1 MALQSFSEIVVDV
14 QQNWMIYVSM
24 PFVAA
29 AIGYFTK
36 IIAIHMMF
44 EPIEFVGKKPYFGWQ
59 GIVPR
64 NAARM
69 AGIAVD
75 TLTQK
80 LLKTEELFGRLD
92 PARVAKEIEKPLMEA
107 VEDITREVAA
117 IYAPGL
123 WQSAP
128 DSVRKALVSRVQS
141 EAPKLIADLMVEVKK
156 NVNKVFDL
164 KHMVVTNLIK
174 DKRLLNRIFRDVGAG
189 EFRFIRNSGLYFGF
203 ALGCIQALT
212 WAVTQSPWVMPI
224 FGGLTGWFT
233 DWLALR
239 MVFEPKQPKRYFGL
253 FTWQGLFIKRRK
265 EVASEYG
272 RLIAKE
278 VLTPSAIIEAVLSGP
293 LSDKLFALVQRQVQQ
308 VIDEQSGMARP
319 LVVFAFGST
328 RYTEMKNA
336 VAAKIIERLP
346 ETLKH
351 VEQYAADAMD
361 IQNDLGEKM
370 KQLSEEEFEGL
381 LRPAFQQDE
390 WILITVGAVL
400 GALVGELQ
408 VQIMLHLGGLH

>member
-1 MALQSFSEIVVDV
+1 MELQSFSEIVVDV
-14 QQNWMIYVSM
+14 RENWAIYLSM

-29 AIGYFTK
+29 AIGFLTK

-44 EPIEFVGKKPYFGWQ
+44 EPIEFVGKKPWFGWQ

-80 LLKTEELFGRLD
+80 LLKVEDLFGRLD
-92 PARVAKEIEKPLMEA
+92 PQRVAQEIEKPLLEA

-128 DSVRKALVSRVQS
+128 ESVRKALVARVQS
-141 EAPKLIADLMVEVKK
+141 EAPKLIADLMGEVRK
-156 NVNKVFDL
+156 NVHKVFDL
-164 KHMVVTNLIK
+164 KHMVVSNLIK

-203 ALGCIQALT
+203 ALGIIQAMT

-239 MVFEPKQPKRYFGL
+239 MVFEPKYPKRYFGV

-265 EVASEYG
+265 EVAAEYG
-272 RLIAKE
+272 KLIAKE
-278 VLTPSAIIEAVLSGP
+278 VLTPSAIIEAVLNGP
-293 LSDKLFALVQRQVQQ
+293 LSDKLFALVQKQVQQ

-328 RYTEMKNA
+328 RYNEMKNA

-346 ETLKH
+346 ETLRH

-361 IQNDLGEKM
+361 IQNDLSEKM
-370 KQLSEEEFEGL
+370 KMLTEEEFEGL
-381 LRPAFQQDE
+381 LRPAFKQDE

-408 VQIMLHLGGLH
+408 VQIMLRLGGIT

>member
-1 MALQSFSEIVVDV
+1 VQTIPEILADV
-14 QQNWMIYVSM
+14 QQNWIIYVSM
-24 PFVAA
+24 PIVASIIGFV
-29 AIGYFTK
+29 TK

-44 EPIEFVGKKPYFGWQ
+44 EPIEFVGKKPYIGWQ

-69 AGIAVD
+69 ASIAVD
-75 TLTQK
+75 TMTRK

-92 PARVAKEIEKPLMEA
+92 ARRIAGEIEKPLIEA
-107 VEDITREVAA
+107 IEDITREVA
-117 IYAPGL
+117 IVYSPGL

-128 DSVRKALVSRVQS
+128 EAVRRALVGRIKA
-141 EAPKLIADLMVEVKK
+141 EAPKLISELMDEIKK
-156 NVNKVFDL
+156 DVHRVFDL

-174 DKRLLNRIFRDVGAG
+174 SKPLLNRIFRDVGSG

-203 ALGCIQALT
+203 ALGCVQALT

-239 MVFEPKQPKRYFGL
+239 MVFEPKEPTRYLGV
-253 FTWQGLFIKRRK
+253 FTWQGLFLKRRK
-265 EVASEYG
+265 EVAGEYG

-278 VLTPSAIIEAVLSGP
+278 VLTPAAIIESILNGP
-293 LSDKLFALVQRQVQQ
+293 MSDKLFAMVQRQVQRA
-308 VIDEQSGMARP
+308 IDEHAGIARP
-319 LVVFAFGST
+319 LVVFAYGST
-328 RYTEMKNA
+328 RYHEMKTL
-336 VAAKIIERLP
+336 VAQRLIERLP

-351 VEQYAADAMD
+351 VEKYAEDAMD
-361 IQNDLGEKM
+361 IQSDLSEKM
-370 KQLSEEEFEGL
+370 KQLTAEEFEGL
-381 LRPAFQQDE
+381 LRPAFKQDE

-400 GALVGELQ
+400 GSLVGELQ
-408 VQIMLHLGGLH
+408 VQVMLKFGGLG

>member
-1 MALQSFSEIVVDV
+1 MQSLPEIVADV
-14 QQNWMIYVSM
+14 QQNWIIYASM
-24 PFVAA
+24 PIVAA
-29 AIGYFTK
+29 AIGFVTK

-44 EPIEFVGKKPYFGWQ
+44 EPIEFVGRKPYFGWQ

-92 PARVAKEIEKPLMEA
+92 AKRVAAEIERPLIEA
-107 VEDITREVAA
+107 IEDITREVALV
-117 IYAPGL
+117 YSPGL
-123 WQSAP
+123 WQTSPAV
-128 DSVRKALVSRVQS
+128 VRRKLVDRIKS
-141 EAPKLIADLMVEVKK
+141 EAPKLISDLMDEIKK
-156 NVNKVFDL
+156 DVNRVFDL
-164 KHMVVTNLIK
+164 KHMVVTNLLK
-174 DKRLLNRIFRDVGAG
+174 NKPLLNRIFRDVGAG

-203 ALGCIQALT
+203 ALGIVQALT

-239 MVFEPKQPKRYFGL
+239 MVFEPKQPTRYLGL
-253 FTWQGLFIKRRK
+253 FTWQGLFLKRRK
-265 EVASEYG
+265 EVAGEYG

-278 VLTPSAIIEAVLSGP
+278 VLTPAAIIESILNGP
-293 LSDKLFALVQRQVQQ
+293 MSDKLFGMIQRQVERT
-308 VIDEQSGMARP
+308 IDENAGVARP
-319 LVVFAFGST
+319 LVVFAYGST
-328 RYTEMKNA
+328 RYHEMKTL
-336 VAAKIIERLP
+336 VAQRLIERLP
-346 ETLKH
+346 ATLRH
-351 VEQYAADAMD
+351 VERYAEDAMD
-361 IQNDLGEKM
+361 IQNDLSEKM

-381 LRPAFQQDE
+381 LRPAFKQDE

-408 VQIMLHLGGLH
+408 VQVMLRFGGLG

>member
-1 MALQSFSEIVVDV
+1 MQTFPEIVADV
-14 QQNWMIYVSM
+14 QQNWIIYASM
-24 PFVAA
+24 PIVAA
-29 AIGYFTK
+29 LIGFVTK

-44 EPIEFVGKKPYFGWQ
+44 EPIEFVGKKPYLGWQ

-69 AGIAVD
+69 ASIAVD
-75 TLTQK
+75 TMTQK

-92 PARVAKEIEKPLMEA
+92 AKRVASEIEKPLIEA
-107 VEDITREVAA
+107 IEDITREVALV
-117 IYAPGL
+117 YSPGL

-128 DSVRKALVSRVQS
+128 DVVRRRLVERIKA
-141 EAPKLIADLMVEVKK
+141 EAPKLIADLMSEIKK
-156 NVNKVFDL
+156 DVNRVFDL

-174 DKRLLNRIFRDVGAG
+174 DKKLLNRIFKDVGAG

-203 ALGCIQALT
+203 ALGIVQAIT
-212 WAVTQSPWVMPI
+212 WAITQSPWVMPI

-239 MVFEPKQPKRYFGL
+239 MVFEPKQPKRYFGV

-265 EVASEYG
+265 EVAGEYG

-278 VLTPSAIIEAVLSGP
+278 VLTPAAIIESILSGP
-293 LSDKLFALVQRQVQQ
+293 MSDKLFSMVQRHVEKT
-308 VIDEQSGMARP
+308 IDESAGVTRP
-319 LVVFAFGST
+319 LVVFAYGSN
-328 RYTEMKNA
+328 RYHEMKTL
-336 VAAKIIERLP
+336 VAQRLIERLP
-346 ETLKH
+346 ATLKH
-351 VEQYAADAMD
+351 VERYAEDAMD
-361 IQNDLGEKM
+361 IQNDLSEKM
-370 KQLSEEEFEGL
+370 KQLTEEEFEGL
-381 LRPAFQQDE
+381 LRPAFKQDE

-408 VQIMLHLGGLH
+408 VQVMLNFGGLSG